1 MRGQRIL
8 VTGAS
13 GYLGRQ
19 VVARL
24 ADPALAERPA
34 CVVDTVSRYTFHPA
48 ATATTESSQP

>member
-19 VVARL
+19 VDARVQEALATRRLLLGRGWTLARL
-24 ADPALAERPA
+24 A
-34 CVVDTVSRYTFHPA
+34 A
-48 ATATTESSQP
+48 ATGMLSA